1 MLSMFEKIVRLLGDY
16 TDVPANEITLNSDF
30 VVDLHID
37 SVDMVAMIM
46 TLEDQFGV
54 RIPDDRLNDLRTV
67 GDVVRF
73 AEA

>member
-1 MLSMFEKIVRLLGDY
+1 MFEKIVRLLGDY
-16 TDVPANEITLNSDF
+16 TDVPANEITMNSDF
-30 VVDLHID
+30 VIDLHID

-46 TLEDQFGV
+46 TLEEQFGV
-54 RIPDDRLNDLRTV
+54 QIPDDRINDLHTV